1 MNVLA
6 PLVKTIEVDCDV
18 ERAFDVF
25 TSEIDEWWPREGHSL
40 GEDKVERVAF
50 ESRLGGRV
58 FERWHDGSEY
68 SWGEVNVWEPPH
80 RIAFS
85 WLPNPESG
93 LATEV
98 EVTFRSEGQKTVV
111 TLEHRGWER
120 SSDEKARR
128 ANYDT
133 GWERLLG
140 LYAESAAR

>member
-25 TSEIDEWWPREGHSL
+25 TRGIDDWWPVAGHSL
-40 GEDKVERVAF
+40 DEEKVESIVF
-50 ESRLGGRV
+50 ESGIGGRIL
-58 FERWHDGSEY
+58 ERWHDGTER
-68 SWGEVNVWEPPH
+68 SWGEISAWEPPH

-85 WLPNPESG
+85 WLPNPDTGKSTQIEVRFRAAGSR
-93 LATEV
+93 TE
-98 EVTFRSEGQKTVV
+98 V

-120 SSDEKARR
+120 STDDEGRR

-133 GWERLLG
+133 GWDGVLG
-140 LYAESAAR
+140 LYAESAAL